1 MNLFGFC
8 NLSVVPCRREP
19 SDKSEMVTQLLFGE
33 HFEILEEH
41 KNWVYISSAID
52 GYKSWIDR
60 KQYLPISQETFDK
73 LGSESHS
80 RTSDIVGII
89 TETTA
94 NTSFPVPIGSRLPF
108 LKGKEKEFSVESK
121 SYSFDGS
128 VTTPGAKPKRSSIV
142 EDSFIYL
149 NAPYLWGGR
158 TPFGIDCSGFTQM
171 VYRLNGMK
179 LQRDA
184 SMQVEQGETLD
195 FPEEAKPGD
204 LAFFDNEEGAITHVG
219 IVLPDMK
226 IIHASGRVHIDKL
239 DHLGIYSEEK
249 RNYTH
254 NLRILKTL
262 L

>member
-19 SDKSEMVTQLLFGE
+19 SDKSEMITQLLFGE

-41 KNWVYISSAID
+41 KNWVYISSSID
-52 GYKSWIDR
+52 GYKSWIDQ
-60 KQYLPISQETFDK
+60 KQYLPISKETFDQ
-73 LGSESHS
+73 LNSSASS
-80 RTSDIVGII
+80 RTSDIVGVI
-89 TETTA
+89 TETTE
-94 NTSFPVPIGSRLPF
+94 NISFPITIGSCLP
-108 LKGKEKEFSVESK
+108 LIKGKDFTIEKKKYNFQ
-121 SYSFDGS
+121 GS
-128 VTTPGAKPKRSSIV
+128 IISSAIKPKRAKIV
-142 EDSFIYL
+142 EDSFTYL
-149 NAPYLWGGR
+149 NTPYLWGGR

-171 VYRLNGMK
+171 VYRLNGIR
-179 LQRDA
+179 LLRDA
-184 SMQVEQGETLD
+184 SLQVEQGESLD

-204 LAFFDNEEGAITHVG
+204 LAFFDNEDGAITHVG
-219 IVLPDMK
+219 IVLPDMQ

-239 DHLGIYSEEK
+239 DHIGIFSEEK